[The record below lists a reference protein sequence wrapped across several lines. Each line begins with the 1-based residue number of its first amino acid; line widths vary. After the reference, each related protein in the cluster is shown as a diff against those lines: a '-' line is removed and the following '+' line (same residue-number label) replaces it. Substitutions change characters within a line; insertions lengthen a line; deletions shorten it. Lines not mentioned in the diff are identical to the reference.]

1 VRLLFVARLLG
12 IFLVGWPAGGSFVGS
27 RGGFASQ
34 WFVGEGR
41 ARHAVPLQGLA
52 AAKFI
57 HEFQKEDTDAG
68 QKSTPVQPETF
79 GIPGVSRSADHPT
92 RGVGQSEHSQKAA
105 PPDISRSGRDFLEVC
120 SNVGSEGAAGSKGGA
135 SGKGGAGSEVGID
148 SEGNRDVAR
157 DNPNAPAE
165 RNAPAWRDGVCLGW
179 VGGFTEGFLVHD
191 ELLGVPRRDR
201 LACLPRGVTSI
212 QIVRVMKKYLADNP
226 EKAKR
231 ATRYIASLA
240 LAGAFPCRAGR

>member
-1 VRLLFVARLLG
+1 M
-12 IFLVGWPAGGSFVGS
+12 
-27 RGGFASQ
+27 
-34 WFVGEGR
+34 
-41 ARHAVPLQGLA
+41 
-52 AAKFI
+52 
-57 HEFQKEDTDAG
+57 
-68 QKSTPVQPETF
+68 
-79 GIPGVSRSADHPT
+79 
-92 RGVGQSEHSQKAA
+92 
-105 PPDISRSGRDFLEVC
+105 
-120 SNVGSEGAAGSKGGA
+120 
-135 SGKGGAGSEVGID
+135 GID
-148 SEGNRDVAR
+148 SEGNRGAAR